1 MFVKFSSTV
10 AFLCA
15 QLRPGAASRRGVG
28 CEAQWSVDWTGGLAA
43 EEGETDGVTVE
54 EGETDGVTAEEGE
67 TDGDRGR

>member
-1 MFVKFSSTV
+1 MRLMET
-10 AFLCA
+10 
-15 QLRPGAASRRGVG
+15 
-28 CEAQWSVDWTGGLAA
+28 

>member
-1 MFVKFSSTV
+1 M
-10 AFLCA
+10 
-15 QLRPGAASRRGVG
+15 
-28 CEAQWSVDWTGGLAA
+28 GLLQRKVRLMET